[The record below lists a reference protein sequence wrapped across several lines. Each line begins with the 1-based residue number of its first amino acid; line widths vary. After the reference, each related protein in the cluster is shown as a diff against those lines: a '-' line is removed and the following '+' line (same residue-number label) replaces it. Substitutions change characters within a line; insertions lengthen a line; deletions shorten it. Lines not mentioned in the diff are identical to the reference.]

1 MASSWKFEFR
11 LFGTHTEGE
20 DSLDDSERSKKFT
33 SVDLGKNR
41 LSGNV
46 VSEGYE
52 RSWLAPLRPLGLFRS
67 DVLLLKTGKGSKKIS
82 VFRARRSSNAV
93 NLEVLHQGFTKP
105 SAALSYRLAKLAEDD
120 AEMTSI
126 LNRFGRVKRTT
137 DEKKSTTDE
146 KSSLSDG
153 DDFYFWTK
161 SANVDLNQRAVLYQ
175 ARVTIDS

>member
-1 MASSWKFEFR
+1 LASSWKFEFR

-46 VSEGYE
+46 VSEGYA

-82 VFRARRSSNAV
+82 VFRSRRSGNAV
-93 NLEVLHQGFTKP
+93 TLEVLHQGFTKP
-105 SAALSYRLAKLAEDD
+105 SAALSYRLAKLADDD
-120 AEMTSI
+120 AEMKSI
-126 LNRFGRVKRTT
+126 LKRFGCAKHKPDTP
-137 DEKKSTTDE
+137 STLAGGT
-146 KSSLSDG
+146 
-153 DDFYFWTK
+153 DFYFWTK
-161 SANVDLNQRAVLYQ
+161 SANVDLDDRHVLYQ
-175 ARVTIDS
+175 ARVTVDS